1 VDQHQRSMARARAE
15 WRAKRA
21 GKTSRSL
28 WGFERWGDEPTQE
41 HHPGRRKFSPEE
53 TITIPAAMH
62 PELTRRGEEEHPPL
76 GSGASNQL
84 EREAR
89 LHRGWSDMHAVL
101 SDAHRL
107 ISDNMFIAVGAG
119 STIVEVAHIPKGLLF
134 WSARIAHY
142 LALVVDRVAAERTND
157 RYDPPT

>member
-1 VDQHQRSMARARAE
+1 MDHHERSMARARAE

-21 GKTSRSL
+21 GKASSSL
-28 WGFERWGDEPTQE
+28 WEFENWSDGRTQE
-41 HHPGRRKFSPEE
+41 HHPGRRMFSKEE

-76 GSGASNQL
+76 GVDPNNRL

-89 LHRGWSDMHAVL
+89 LHLGWSDMHAAL
-101 SDAHRL
+101 SDAHRW
-107 ISDNMFIAVGAG
+107 IGESMFAAIDAG
-119 STIVEVAHIPKGLLF
+119 SANVDAVHIPKGLLF

-142 LALVVDRVAAERTND
+142 LALVVHRVAAERTD
-157 RYDPPT
+157 D